1 MAIDLHR
8 FWNRSLPQ
16 TLMSALWLL
25 YIRAFFDLVDLLGN
39 DSHVGLTKFVKGDG
53 VGALAWIVIIA
64 LAVAAG
70 YFISQ
75 EKKIGYYLGVAA
87 SLAPFVINIWV
98 TLDNKFKVFYGS
110 PTISE
115 RLFLGSLS
123 DFGTLLWLM
132 FTVALVILLLHPM
145 SRDYVRVWFK

>member
-25 YIRAFFDLVDLLGN
+25 YIRAFFDLIDVLSDT
-39 DSHVGLTKFVKGDG
+39 DRVQLTKIVKGRTTG
-53 VGALAWIVIIA
+53 SIVWLLIIA
-64 LAVAAG
+64 VAVAAG

-75 EKKIGYYLGVAA
+75 EKKLGYYLGIGA
-87 SLAPFVINIWV
+87 SIAPFVVNLWV
-98 TLDNKFKVFYGS
+98 SSDASGLSISQRLTLGD
-110 PTISE
+110 
-115 RLFLGSLS
+115 LS